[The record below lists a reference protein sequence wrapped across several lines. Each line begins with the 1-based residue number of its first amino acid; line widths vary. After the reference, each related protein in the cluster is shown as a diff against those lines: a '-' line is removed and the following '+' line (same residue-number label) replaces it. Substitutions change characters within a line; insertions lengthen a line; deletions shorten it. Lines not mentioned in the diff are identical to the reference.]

1 MSRGCDFVVI
11 QGEKAVTIG
20 DTAPTWEMTF
30 RIQEHPR
37 PGQAFLI
44 LNLRHLTYADV
55 PVLINGEEIGVIY
68 HHENW
73 QVFQDHWFTQMISI
87 GSGILSTGENTI
99 RVEARRL
106 PPNPASDNE
115 YDDLNLKDVICFYKY

>member
-1 MSRGCDFVVI
+1 MSRGCDFVII
-11 QGEKAVTIG
+11 QGEEAVTIG
-20 DTAPTWEMTF
+20 DTDPIWETTF
-30 RIQEHPR
+30 RIQGHPR

-55 PVLINGEEIGVIY
+55 PVLINEQEIGVIY

-87 GSGILSTGENTI
+87 GGGILRSGENTI
-99 RVEARRL
+99 QVEAARL
-106 PPNPASDNE
+106 PPDPTSDNE